1 LTSRVPDQRWIL
13 IAGRDGNQVES
24 GRAVRRAR
32 WPGSDDD
39 RRSDRQVLFGW
50 GRRSRRTLD
59 DILAASDRELEAAH
73 DCIQWL
79 FPTSGRS
86 RFNPGTPLVTGD
98 TAGAFESRPELRDR
112 LRRALDRMLAFY
124 GLRRK
129 PAGEA
134 GSEIVIDDA
143 RFADPRWAGIAR
155 GPRCR
160 TCA

>member
-1 LTSRVPDQRWIL
+1 MGIKLNPAEPSDGL
-13 IAGRDGNQVES
+13 DGREVTMTEDPIVRFYS
-24 GRAVRRAR
+24 GGV
-32 WPGSDDD
+32 DD
-39 RRSDRQVLFGW
+39 RG
-50 GRRSRRTLD
+50 RTLD

-86 RFNPGTPLVTGD
+86 RFNPGAPLVTGD

-143 RFADPRWAGIAR
+143 RFAGPRWAGVAR
-155 GPRCR
+155 FPRCR